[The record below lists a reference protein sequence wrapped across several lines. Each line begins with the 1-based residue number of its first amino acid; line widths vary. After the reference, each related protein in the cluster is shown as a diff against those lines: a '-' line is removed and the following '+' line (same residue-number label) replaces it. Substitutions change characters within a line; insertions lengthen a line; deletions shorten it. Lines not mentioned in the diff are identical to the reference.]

1 MEEEIQITDANEKD
15 DWDSNLENL
24 RRQKEAEIQTELLRK
39 RKILEEGEEAP
50 ERKIQK
56 PNTGAGGAGIVRKGM
71 NKDGEAKEEDKKRY
85 FELLE
90 ENNIDQFS
98 LWDKCLPKL
107 VVDPRFNII
116 PSMKL
121 RKKLFDQF
129 TRSRAQVLLERKNNG
144 TLLPFF
150 LYSLSS
156 SSSSPFSLFLP
167 PSLPFSSLLL
177 FLSPVLFSSPFSPLL
192 VLFISDLS
200 SPSSASEYGFSFPPE

>member
-144 TLLPFF
+144 TPPSLFPLLPFLF
-150 LYSLSS
+150 LFLSIF
-156 SSSSPFSLFLP
+156 PFST
-167 PSLPFSSLLL
+167 PFSSLL
-177 FLSPVLFSSPFSPLL
+177 FPSPLPLPCSFLFSF
-192 VLFISDLS
+192 LS
-200 SPSSASEYGFSFPPE
+200 SPCSLHLRSFFPLVCE